1 MNTKLLMLLVVPM
14 EMLILHT
21 YLLVPVEEVEM
32 NARVA
37 AGVVRSRS
45 YLREPSQ
52 LVQVSG
58 LMEVQEEHVG
68 MKLVEVVVQV
78 QVELFI

>member
-1 MNTKLLMLLVVPM
+1 M
-14 EMLILHT
+14 
-21 YLLVPVEEVEM
+21 
-32 NARVA
+32 RVA
-37 AGVVRSRS
+37 VGVVRSRS